1 MHQSTIVKRERPE
14 ERLPIKLLRAGNV
27 LFTRVYHHLDVQT
40 PSRFPYRGAGI
51 LVCNHVSGLDPLLIQ
66 APCNRLITWMMA
78 AEYYKI
84 RSIAWV
90 FRAVGAIPVHRSGRD
105 MAATRAAMRA
115 LEQGGILGVFPEGR
129 IETTRD
135 LLPFQT
141 GVAMMAIKTGVPVY
155 PAYLDGSQ
163 RGKEMLDAF
172 LTPNRAVLR
181 FGPPV
186 ELGGLS
192 TSREGLEEGT
202 ERIRQAV
209 ISLRPE
215 VLKAFP
221 AKGRRGQRM
230 AHDQ

>member
-1 MHQSTIVKRERPE
+1 VHQLTVVKRERPE

-27 LFTRVYHHLDVQT
+27 LFTRLYHHLEVQT
-40 PSRFPYRGAGI
+40 PSRLPYRGAGI

-90 FRAVGAIPVHRSGRD
+90 FRAVGAIPVQRSGRD
-105 MAATRAAMRA
+105 TTATRAALRT

-129 IETTRD
+129 IETSRQ

-163 RGKEMLDAF
+163 RGKEMVDAF

-186 ELGGLS
+186 QLAGLS
-192 TSREGLEEGT
+192 TSRKGLEEGA
-202 ERIRQAV
+202 EQIRQAV

-215 VLKAFP
+215 VIRASPGPGRRWGL
-221 AKGRRGQRM
+221 AKGGQ
-230 AHDQ
+230 